1 MKKISLF
8 LITFIIIPFAIIYS
22 ENKYF
27 KKHEE
32 SVKKQRSRDISN
44 KDSIIKAMGAFL
56 EETNS
61 ILKED
66 NVKISFPVDENNITE
81 IKETD
86 EFYSTGAIPPK
97 IYGFV
102 TTDSLNIRS
111 MDDSSSEKIGKLK
124 FKEKVEILYQS
135 DKFDTIN
142 GIKAPWLLI
151 RKENGEEGWVFGG
164 FISDDLPEEI
174 NKNNG
179 KTDWNLIIPARGKIS
194 SKFGKRID
202 PVSKKGYN
210 YHKGIDISAPIGT
223 PVYAA
228 AEGIV
233 IKSEYVKNGYGNLI
247 IIKHRDNLF
256 TYYGHLSKIIAKS
269 GDRVSQSEVIGKVG
283 NTGRSTGPHL
293 HFEVRRGDTVVN
305 PEDFIK

>member
-1 MKKISLF
+1 MKKLF
-8 LITFIIIPFAIIYS
+8 IGLITMVALPFSITYS
-22 ENKYF
+22 ENVYS
-27 KKHEE
+27 KKHVD
-32 SVKKQRSRDISN
+32 SVKRQHFIDLKN
-44 KDSIIKAMGAFL
+44 KENILKTMDAFL

-61 ILKED
+61 VLRQD
-66 NVKISFPVDENNITE
+66 GVSISFPVETDNITNISE
-81 IKETD
+81 AQNI
-86 EFYSTGAIPPK
+86 YSTGAIPPK

-102 TTDSLNIRS
+102 TTENLNMRS
-111 MDDSSSEKIGKLK
+111 MDDSSGEIIGKLK
-124 FKEKVEILYQS
+124 FKEQVEIIYQS
-135 DKFDTIN
+135 DRFETIH
-142 GIKAPWLLI
+142 GIKSPWLLI
-151 RKENGEEGWVFGG
+151 KKQNGDEGWVFGG

-293 HFEVRRGDTVVN
+293 HFEVRRGDTALD
-305 PEDFIK
+305 PADFIK